1 MLTEEQIERFSRH
14 ILLREVGGVGQEK
27 LLSSKVL
34 LIGTGGLGSP
44 AALYLTAAGVGTL
57 GLCDFDSVSLSN
69 LQRQVL
75 YGTQDV
81 GHPKIERAAGRLR
94 GIWPEVKLDLIG
106 ERLTPENARRLIRGY
121 DVVIEGSDNFETKFL
136 VSDACV
142 AERKPAVIG
151 GILRWHGQI
160 LTVVPGHACYR
171 CLFERPPPA
180 GTAPTCAQAGVIGAL
195 AGLVG
200 SLQAAEA
207 IKLLLGIG
215 EPLRSRLL
223 TIEALGAVF
232 REVPLGRRESCEACG
247 ERAGIELPG

>member
-1 MLTEEQIERFSRH
+1 MLTEDQIERFSRH

-34 LIGTGGLGSP
+34 LVGAGGLGSP

-57 GLCDFDSVSLSN
+57 GLCDFDDVSLSN

-75 YGTQDV
+75 YGTEDI
-81 GHPKIERAAGRLR
+81 GHPKIERAAERLR

-142 AERKPAVIG
+142 AERKSAVIG

-160 LTVVPGHACYR
+160 LTVVPGAACYR

-180 GTAPTCAQAGVIGAL
+180 GAAPTCAQAGVIGAL

-215 EPLRSRLL
+215 EPLQSRLL
-223 TIEALGAVF
+223 TIEALAAAF

-247 ERAGIELPG
+247 VRAGIELPG